1 MSSLRSILQIHPA
14 DDAIVA
20 LRTLTAGTKV
30 SQDSQTWSLVESIPA
45 KQKFA
50 ARDFAIGDVITMYGV
65 KVGRATQAIPAG
77 GLLHTANVVHD
88 SANFTGKQSDYTWS
102 APNVTRWRG
111 QTFQGFAREGG
122 GSGTANHWI
131 VIDGKNLERLA
142 HGFPL
147 ENR

>member
-65 KVGRATQAIPAG
+65 KVGRATQAIQQEGCCTQRTSSMTRQTLPGSNRITPGQRPMSPAG
-77 GLLHTANVVHD
+77 GDRRFRGSRAKVAAQGRRIIG
-88 SANFTGKQSDYTWS
+88 SSS
-102 APNVTRWRG
+102 RWYSVKIETSPSCGR
-111 QTFQGFAREGG
+111 R
-122 GSGTANHWI
+122 
-131 VIDGKNLERLA
+131 
-142 HGFPL
+142 
-147 ENR
+147 